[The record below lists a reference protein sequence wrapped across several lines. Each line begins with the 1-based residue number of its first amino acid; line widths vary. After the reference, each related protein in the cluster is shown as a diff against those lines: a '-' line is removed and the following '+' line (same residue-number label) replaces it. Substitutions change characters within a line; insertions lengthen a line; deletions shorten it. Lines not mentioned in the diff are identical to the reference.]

1 MIYDMTIWGYLFNTI
16 QLIDLVYNMFTV
28 WLMLYVLFN
37 ERISNRVYLN
47 YFHQTILFKNCRIKF
62 IFHIRSNRTMGK
74 IHCIYSVHF
83 LLQVTHLIINLLS
96 IKHQFNELGKCI
108 GSSSDICPSLF
119 QRWGVPFE
127 YKEVFCLIMVSPQM
141 PRQKSLRVF
150 IGSKML
156 TFIILKMYASFS
168 TSRFDRPSLKI
179 YEILSSVEHLTK
191 GSLGHQDYSTFGQ
204 YQLLMQS
211 EDEGVSSVV
220 LVWNT

>member
-1 MIYDMTIWGYLFNTI
+1 M
-16 QLIDLVYNMFTV
+16 
-28 WLMLYVLFN
+28 
-37 ERISNRVYLN
+37 S
-47 YFHQTILFKNCRIKF
+47 
-62 IFHIRSNRTMGK
+62 K

-168 TSRFDRPSLKI
+168 TSRFDPLDRPSLKI
-179 YEILSSVEHLTK
+179 YTILSSMEHLTK
-191 GSLGHQDYSTFGQ
+191 GSLGRQDLSTFGQ
-204 YQLLMQS
+204 YQLRRRS
-211 EDEGVSSVV
+211 EEKGFR
-220 LVWNT
+220 L